1 MRGKMSSFIT
11 IRLPRCYTTRE
22 TLTLFTKLKSLCS
35 RKLVKSKGP
44 EKINDELTKF
54 RRDLLQKTR
63 QISSMESEISI

>member
-44 EKINDELTKF
+44 IKIFREK
-54 RRDLLQKTR
+54 
-63 QISSMESEISI
+63 SMNPSNKREF